1 VIEMKVQGYIQG
13 LHHQVWEP
21 VQYFLQLDEQQVAL
35 NDWLDQELSLSFLH
49 EKACIHCGRKVKK
62 TYNNGYCY
70 PCFRDLAE
78 NDLCIVKPHECHF
91 HLGTCR
97 DEAWAEVHCMT
108 PHIVYLA
115 LSSDVKVG
123 ITRKG
128 NSVKRW
134 IDQGAIQAIPIAE
147 LPTRKMAGELEAHL
161 SQYLPDKTNWR
172 RMLAGELAEAD
183 LFAVRDQ
190 VREWVPE
197 HFRSFLLDDG
207 QLVEIMYPML
217 EQIQKIRPLNLD
229 KQTQISG
236 RLVGIKGQYLIFE
249 HGVFHVKKHSGYKV
263 AIEA

>member
-1 VIEMKVQGYIQG
+1 MIVQGYIQG
-13 LHHQVWEP
+13 LHHQAREP
-21 VQYFLQLDEQQVAL
+21 VQYFLLVDEQQVPL
-35 NDWLDQELSLSFLH
+35 NEWLDRELSLSFLH

-62 TYNNGYCY
+62 TYNNGSCY

-97 DEAWAEVHCMT
+97 DEAWAQAHCMT

-123 ITRKG
+123 LTRKG
-128 NSVKRW
+128 NSIKRW
-134 IDQGAIQAIPIAE
+134 VDQGAIQAIPIAE
-147 LPTRKMAGELEAHL
+147 LPTRRMAGELEAHL

-172 RMLAGELAEAD
+172 RMLAGELTEVD
-183 LFAVRDQ
+183 LFAVRNQ

-197 HFRSFLLDDG
+197 HFRSFLLDDA
-207 QLVEIMYPML
+207 QLVEIIYPML
-217 EQIQKIRPLNLD
+217 EQIQKIRPLDLD
-229 KQTQISG
+229 KQAQIAG

-263 AIEA
+263 SIEA